1 MSRSSRQSQSDFSGL
16 ISSMSASLRLADPES
31 RKAYLAQLD
40 EIRKKME
47 KDLAALQKQR

>member
-1 MSRSSRQSQSDFSGL
+1 MSRQTQSDFSGL
-16 ISSMSASLRLADPES
+16 VSNMSAALRIADPKA

-47 KDLAALQKQR
+47 KDLAALKRR